1 MLCAVLG
8 IFILGP
14 TNVTNINKTL
24 KCTFTGCFWVVCWCC
39 WVLAFMRRSD
49 KGVIALC
56 NSWQPL
62 SFLWVHNHLYLPC
75 YLLLTFVLLGSFL
88 FFFWEVGKRVII
100 LLIYRRFILLI
111 SVTCFTTISFFFSF
125 LGFFCYSES
134 NHWFFIQ
141 RNSSFFSKKIWEKFG
156 ILYFSCVKS
165 INFSVFGGLKKLPK
179 FLY

>member
-1 MLCAVLG
+1 MLCAVVG

-62 SFLWVHNHLYLPC
+62 SFLWVHNHLYLPS

-100 LLIYRRFILLI
+100 LLIYRHFILLI
-111 SVTCFTTISFFFSF
+111 SVTYFTTISFFLFFWVVFVTLSWTTEF
-125 LGFFCYSES
+125 LFKNILFFFP
-134 NHWFFIQ
+134 N
-141 RNSSFFSKKIWEKFG
+141 KFG
-156 ILYFSCVKS
+156 
-165 INFSVFGGLKKLPK
+165 
-179 FLY
+179 